1 MTVCVKTNVIWIK
14 ILWGAQKRRK
24 RAHTDMRPTVADDP
38 SLKLIQ
44 ITLMPTNCTMLPK
57 LLSSLFRRCPWNWER
72 KILISNFIFTQISIM
87 FISFSYLTFSRVF
100 AHNIKPFKKCSLGLK
115 TATILGVLFFIY
127 FCCEVYHYYPNETR
141 IMATVGRNITEQQA
155 IRFKSTMIGRKYN
168 QGNPEETSPE
178 VRNRSISGPK
188 MDLCPPNFFL
198 KKEQQ
203 NQHRMSQKIW

>member
-1 MTVCVKTNVIWIK
+1 MAVCAKTNVISIK
-14 ILWGAQKRRK
+14 ILWGAQKRHK
-24 RAHTDMRPTVADDP
+24 RAHKDMRPIVADDP

-115 TATILGVLFFIY
+115 TATILGVVFHILLLW
-127 FCCEVYHYYPNETR
+127 
-141 IMATVGRNITEQQA
+141 
-155 IRFKSTMIGRKYN
+155 
-168 QGNPEETSPE
+168 
-178 VRNRSISGPK
+178 SISLLPKWNAYHGYSRMEHQRVNNKQSGLNPQWLVVNTIKETHGRRHQKLETGYQWTQNGPVSTK
-188 MDLCPPNFFL
+188 FFF
-198 KKEQQ
+198 
-203 NQHRMSQKIW
+203 